1 MAIMTPVGNFGMGT
15 VAQIIHELTRTRGGV
30 SQHALL
36 GEITFDLITY
46 FEGMEANFSANYAEH
61 ALIEGKPRLQWVGD
75 NLDEVSWSLVFHAG
89 FCDPELEMLKL
100 RGAITRHEALPLV
113 FANGDYKGWFVPT
126 DVRVTTRQVMRDGTL
141 IWLEAE
147 LTLREYVRPVVLVEE
162 TSKQEPVATEKP
174 DPNGQV
180 KKPAQTVNRAPASGP
195 PVRRQPGAHDDGHR
209 LHRAHHPGG
218 RTLGHVGLALLRR
231 SAGLRPHH
239 RCQPRARHQRHFAFG
254 RGGAGAGTAA
264 DRVQPSIA
272 G

>member
-1 MAIMTPVGNFGMGT
+1 MAIMTPVGNFGLGT

-36 GEITFDLITY
+36 GQITFDLITY
-46 FEGMEANFSANYAEH
+46 FESMEASFSANYAEH

-162 TSKQEPVATEKP
+162 TSKQEPVATERP

-180 KKPAQTVNRAPASGP
+180 KKPAQTVNRAPASRPASAP
-195 PVRRQPGAHDDGHR
+195 P
-209 LHRAHHPGG
+209 
-218 RTLGHVGLALLRR
+218 TR
-231 SAGLRPHH
+231 SAR
-239 RCQPRARHQRHFAFG
+239 
-254 RGGAGAGTAA
+254 
-264 DRVQPSIA
+264 
-272 G
+272 